1 MVGIDLVGLIVTIL
15 ITGPLLAGQIVLAAL
30 VQELGRLIVAL
41 AAGGHV
47 QSMMAGG
54 VFGRTGVTGLSPA
67 VPLLAGPFVLLLVG
81 ALSAGPS
88 AWSQPAFWLPWART
102 DRPFAAA
109 CCRLAILSTI
119 QCLWALIVRGT
130 IP

>member
-1 MVGIDLVGLIVTIL
+1 MVGIDLIGLLVTAFL
-15 ITGPLLAGQIVLAAL
+15 VGPLLIAHVAAAAL
-30 VQELGRLIVAL
+30 VQELGRLIVVL

-47 QSMMAGG
+47 QSVMAGG
-54 VFGRTGVTGLSPA
+54 VFGRTGVSELTPA
-67 VPLLAGPFVLLLVG
+67 VALLAGPLIVFAVGLLSGG
-81 ALSAGPS
+81 ATAINRPS
-88 AWSQPAFWLPWART
+88 LWLPWAKT

-109 CCRLAILSTI
+109 CCRLAVLSTI